1 MKLLLDTS
9 AYVRFKLGSPKVV
22 DYLTRADLILIS
34 PVVLAELMYGFRNG
48 SRYEENMEALN
59 EFLSHEAV
67 ETIQIGATT
76 ADRYARIAAQLKCQ
90 GTPIPTNDIWLAAQT
105 IEYGAELVT
114 ADRHFEK
121 ISGLVYHLFTTSK

>member
-9 AYVRFKLGSPKVV
+9 AYVRFKTGSPKIV

-48 SRYEENMEALN
+48 ARYEPNMEALH
-59 EFLSHEAV
+59 EFLAHEAV

-76 ADRYARIAAQLKCQ
+76 ADRYARIAAELRRQ
-90 GTPIPTNDIWLAAQT
+90 GTPIPSNDIWVAAQT
-105 IEYGAELVT
+105 FEYGAELVT

-121 ISGLVYHLFTTSK
+121 INGLVYRLFPVSH